1 MATDGEAMEQGVQA
15 TCSTQAVTE
24 PVLGK
29 AGLYG
34 TKGVTEWGVTVPML
48 TFPSSFLPGWLSP
61 LSASKCAGVRSAGH
75 VPEAGRAL
83 HPHPTGSSWW
93 VPCPSPALWCLQPA
107 WHCLTL
113 VPCRGGAV
121 HYLCCGCGHRDLLLP
136 VRGHRLR
143 EEHFH
148 RWLHHVHGSAGAT
161 VAQHSSGLPG
171 HR

>member
-1 MATDGEAMEQGVQA
+1 MDGEAMEQGVQA